1 MLTPLRALCCALLFV
16 LPFAHAQPLDRIVA
30 LVEDEVVLES
40 ELSQAY
46 TNVRRQY
53 AGRESQLPPE
63 AVLKRQIL
71 DRLVLNRLQLQRAK
85 NANIQVTDTEIDQTV
100 GRVAAS
106 NNLSIPELRTRLA
119 SDGIDF
125 AEFRRN
131 IAEELTIQRLR
142 DRLVASRVD
151 VSETEV
157 DLAMAQ
163 DRVKQG
169 EVRLYSILVAL
180 PEQPDASAIET
191 ARKKA
196 EGVRELVSKGEM
208 EFTAAAIR
216 YSDAPRALE
225 TGGEIGWRR
234 FDQIPAVFADAVA
247 VLQPGEVSPPIRA
260 QNGFHLLSV
269 TDRRAVQNIN
279 VTEFNARHIVVD
291 VTELVSEQEARTE
304 IQRIREQIEGGA
316 DFAKLAREFSDETQS
331 ANLGGDM
338 GWFDID
344 AYGTTY
350 AETLSRLTDGELSM
364 PVRTERGWHLI
375 QRMGTREQDRTV
387 EFVRNQTREAIRS
400 RKLEEAYDAF
410 LRQLRNESFIEL
422 KLERT
427 S

>member
-1 MLTPLRALCCALLFV
+1 MLSFLRVLCCALLIV
-16 LPFAHAQPLDRIVA
+16 LPAVHAESLDRIVA
-30 LVEDEVVLES
+30 LVEDEVVLAS
-40 ELSQAY
+40 ELDQAY
-46 TNVRRQY
+46 ANVRRQY
-53 AGRESQLPPE
+53 AGREAQLPPE
-63 AVLKRQIL
+63 NVLKRQIL
-71 DRLVLNRLQLQRAK
+71 DRLVLNRLQLQRAR
-85 NANIQVTDTEIDQTV
+85 NAKITVTDTEIDQTV
-100 GRVAAS
+100 GRIAAS

-125 AEFRRN
+125 ADFRRN

-163 DRVKQG
+163 DKVKQG
-169 EVRLYSILVAL
+169 EIKLSTILVAL
-180 PEQPDASAIET
+180 PEQPDAAAIET

-196 EGVRELVSKGEM
+196 EGIRDLITKGQM
-208 EFTAAAIR
+208 DFTAAAIR

-225 TGGEIGWRR
+225 TGGDIGWRR
-234 FDQIPAVFADAVA
+234 FDQIPAAFAETVA
-247 VLQPGEVSPPIRA
+247 VLKPGEVSPPLRS
-260 QNGFHLLSV
+260 QNGFYLLSV

-279 VTEFNARHIVVD
+279 VTEYHARHIVVD

-304 IQRIREQIEGGA
+304 ILKLREQIEDGA

-338 GWFDID
+338 GWFQID
-344 AYGTTY
+344 DYGTTY
-350 AETLSRLTDGELSM
+350 AETLSRLADGELSQ

-375 QRMGTREQDRTV
+375 QRLGTREQDRT
-387 EFVRNQTREAIRS
+387 EQFVRGQTREAIRT
-400 RKLEEAYDAF
+400 RKLEEAYEAF
-410 LRQLRNESFIEL
+410 LRQIRNESFIEL
-422 KLERT
+422 KLERN

>member
-1 MLTPLRALCCALLFV
+1 MLSLLRVLCCALLIV
-16 LPFAHAQPLDRIVA
+16 LPAAHAESLDRIVA
-30 LVEDEVVLES
+30 LVEDEVVLAS
-40 ELSQAY
+40 DLDQAY
-46 TNVRRQY
+46 ANVRRQY

-63 AVLKRQIL
+63 NVLKRQIL

-85 NANIQVTDTEIDQTV
+85 NANITVTDTEIDQTV

-106 NNLSIPELRTRLA
+106 NNLSIPELRERLA
-119 SDGIDF
+119 GDGIDF
-125 AEFRRN
+125 ADFRRN

-163 DRVKQG
+163 DKVKQG
-169 EVRLYSILVAL
+169 EVKLSSILIGL
-180 PEQPDASAIET
+180 PEQPDAAAIET

-196 EGVRELVSKGEM
+196 EGVRDLVATGQM
-208 EFTAAAIR
+208 DFTAAAIR

-225 TGGEIGWRR
+225 TGGDIGWRR
-234 FDQIPAVFADAVA
+234 FDQIPAVFADTVA
-247 VLQPGEVSPPIRA
+247 VLKAGEVSQPVRA
-260 QNGFHLLSV
+260 QNGFYLLAV
-269 TDRRAVQNIN
+269 TDRRAVQNI
-279 VTEFNARHIVVD
+279 VMTEFNARHIVVD

-304 IQRIREQIEGGA
+304 ILKLREQIEGGA

-338 GWFDID
+338 GWFQID
-344 AYGTTY
+344 DYGTTY
-350 AETLSRLTDGELSM
+350 AETLTRLADGELSQ

-375 QRMGTREQDRTV
+375 QRVATREQDRTE
-387 EFVRNQTREAIRS
+387 EFVRGQTRDAIRT
-400 RKLEEAYDAF
+400 RKLEEAYEAF
-410 LRQLRNESFIEL
+410 LRQIRNESFIEL
-422 KLERT
+422 KLEQA

>member
-1 MLTPLRALCCALLFV
+1 MLSLLRVLCCALSIV
-16 LPFAHAQPLDRIVA
+16 LPAAHAEPLDRIVA
-30 LVEDEVVLES
+30 LVEDEVVLAS
-40 ELSQAY
+40 DLDQAY
-46 TNVRRQY
+46 ANVRRQY

-63 AVLKRQIL
+63 NVLKRQIL

-85 NANIQVTDTEIDQTV
+85 NANITVTDTEIDQTV

-119 SDGIDF
+119 GDGIDF
-125 AEFRRN
+125 ADFRRN

-163 DRVKQG
+163 DKVKQG
-169 EVRLYSILVAL
+169 EVKLSTILIAL
-180 PEQPDASAIET
+180 PEQPDAAAIET

-196 EGVRELVSKGEM
+196 EGVRDLLASGQM
-208 EFTAAAIR
+208 DFTAAAIR

-225 TGGEIGWRR
+225 TGGDIGWRR
-234 FDQIPAVFADAVA
+234 FDQIPAVFADTVA
-247 VLQPGEVSPPIRA
+247 VLKSGEVSQPLRA
-260 QNGFHLLSV
+260 QNGFYLLSV
-269 TDRRAVQNIN
+269 TDRRDVQNIN

-304 IQRIREQIEGGA
+304 ILKLREQIEDGA

-338 GWFDID
+338 GWFQID
-344 AYGTTY
+344 DYGTTY
-350 AETLSRLTDGELSM
+350 AEALSRLADGEISQ

-375 QRMGTREQDRTV
+375 QRLATRQQDRTE
-387 EFVRNQTREAIRS
+387 EFVRGQTREAIRT
-400 RKLEEAYDAF
+400 RKLEEAYEAF
-410 LRQLRNESFIEL
+410 LRQIRNESFIEL
-422 KLERT
+422 KLEEA

>member
-1 MLTPLRALCCALLFV
+1 MLTPLRALCGALLFA
-16 LPFAHAQPLDRIVA
+16 LSFAHAQPLDRIVA
-30 LVEDEVVLES
+30 LVEDEVVLAS
-40 ELSQAY
+40 ELDQAY
-46 TNVRRQY
+46 ANVRRQY
-53 AGRESQLPPE
+53 TGRESQLPPE

-85 NANIQVTDTEIDQTV
+85 NANIQVTDTEIDQAV
-100 GRVAAS
+100 GRVGAS
-106 NNLSIPELRTRLA
+106 NNLSVAELRTRLA
-119 SDGIDF
+119 ADGIDF
-125 AEFRRN
+125 ADFRRN
-131 IAEELTIQRLR
+131 IAEELTMQRLR
-142 DRLVASRVD
+142 DRLVASRVE

-169 EVRLYSILVAL
+169 EVRLASILVAL
-180 PEQPDASAIET
+180 PEEPDAAAVET

-208 EFTAAAIR
+208 DFTAAAIR

-234 FDQIPAVFADAVA
+234 FDQIPAVFADVVA
-247 VLQPGEVSPPIRA
+247 VLTPGEISPPVRT
-260 QNGFHLLSV
+260 QNGFHLLTV

-304 IQRIREQIEGGA
+304 ILRIREQIDGGA

-350 AETLSRLTDGELSM
+350 AETLSRLADGEISM

-375 QRMGTREQDRTV
+375 QRMKTREQDRTE
-387 EFVRNQTREAIRS
+387 EFVRNQARDAIRS

-422 KLERT
+422 KLERA